1 MARCAPPPR
10 IVETVPGDEG
20 LVTGRCLYN
29 PHDKE
34 SGESFPLLHRIV
46 STDQGASFAVL
57 VHDYVEQG
65 DGSVTRELVSRF
77 ELGASVEPEWTVGP
91 VDHWHQD
98 GPEAL
103 GAILKH
109 PRRNKFLNNGQYYV
123 EYLSPLSA
131 KPEHGLMDFVTAS
144 RCVIRKG
151 RMVFRRLSTARYREP
166 LYIYIYI
173 YIYIYM

>member
-1 MARCAPPPR
+1 MAP
-10 IVETVPGDEG
+10 
-20 LVTGRCLYN
+20 
-29 PHDKE
+29 
-34 SGESFPLLHRIV
+34 
-46 STDQGASFAVL
+46 
-57 VHDYVEQG
+57 
-65 DGSVTRELVSRF
+65 SV

-173 YIYIYM
+173 YTYIQVLESSTSS